1 MSTSTQLPKKATVLG
16 LSISVLCTTFVVW
29 VVNALIYT
37 ARWDFIV
44 FHPERT
50 ARKSP
55 TISRAISDPRIGE
68 PFAEWMAIC
77 APVLFVGVG
86 LLVWAALHELRQ
98 NGSAA
103 PQTLRWFLRV
113 SCVLVVLQAM
123 ASVGL
128 VILSHW
134 RFPDHHLGHMTGSY
148 LFFFSQAAVVFVGH
162 LITTAYGRLPAQGQ
176 VMLPVMARV
185 RRVYVWVPVL
195 LAVVYLSCFILKDF
209 DFGVINKPLFTVY
222 VSTEPM
228 LLSSFLF
235 YVLSFVPDSV
245 VTILRYVRGPSV
257 VSA

>member
-1 MSTSTQLPKKATVLG
+1 MSAATSLPRNATVLG
-16 LSISVLCTTFVVW
+16 LTVSVVCTTFVVW
-29 VVNALIYT
+29 VVNALIYS
-37 ARWDFIV
+37 ARWEFIAL
-44 FHPERT
+44 HPERT

-77 APVLFVGVG
+77 APVLFVGVA
-86 LLVWAALHELRQ
+86 LLVWAGLHELRR
-98 NGSAA
+98 NGTAE
-103 PQTLRWFLRV
+103 PQTLRWFLRM

-128 VILSHW
+128 VMLSHW
-134 RFPDHHLGHMTGSY
+134 RFPDHHAGHMAGSY

-162 LITTAYGRLPAQGQ
+162 LVSNGYGRLPPQGR
-176 VMLPVMARV
+176 VMLPVMAQV
-185 RRVYVWVPVL
+185 RRVYVWVPIL

-209 DFGVINKPLFTVY
+209 DFGAISKPLFTVY

-245 VTILRYVRGPSV
+245 VTILRYVRGSSL

>member
-1 MSTSTQLPKKATVLG
+1 MSTSTQLPRKATVLG
-16 LSISVLCTTFVVW
+16 LGISVVCTTFVVW

-50 ARKSP
+50 ARKTP

-68 PFAEWMAIC
+68 AFAEWMAIC
-77 APVLFVGVG
+77 APVLFVGVA
-86 LLVWAALHELRQ
+86 LLVWAGLHELRS
-98 NGSAA
+98 NGSAE
-103 PQTLRWFLRV
+103 PQKLRWIAQM
-113 SCVLVVLQAM
+113 SCVLAVLQAM

-134 RFPDHHLGHMTGSY
+134 RFPNHHLGHMTGSY

-162 LITTAYGRLPAQGQ
+162 LVSNAYGRLPAQGR
-176 VMLPVMARV
+176 VILPVMARV
-185 RRVYVWVPVL
+185 RRAYVWVPVL

-209 DFGVINKPLFTVY
+209 DLGVINKPLFTVY

-235 YVLSFVPDSV
+235 YVLSFAPDCV
-245 VTILRYVRGPSV
+245 VTILRYMRGPSV